1 MFVVL
6 RGFSVFAVLFL
17 ALTARAD
24 DPEPR
29 KSDDTPGAVELSRS
43 RVYVHV
49 YKSTRLGH
57 EHGVVGRL
65 KSGRLLLDRDDDAGE
80 IVFDIT
86 TFTADTD
93 EARRAIGLAGSSD
106 ADTRRQVTQN
116 MLGPDVLD
124 ARRYPTAIFT
134 VKSAK
139 PTGKNDRGG
148 HPIYE
153 LIGEFTLHGVRRP
166 IRVNATSEPQ
176 RDGKLLVRGAMSIRQ
191 TQFGITPFSK
201 DFGAIGVADQLTIH
215 AAFLVAPPDE
225 RDVP

>member
-1 MFVVL
+1 MFAVL
-6 RGFSVFAVLFL
+6 RGFSVFAVLSL
-17 ALTARAD
+17 ALTARAE

-29 KSDDTPGAVELSRS
+29 KSDDTPGAAELGHS

-49 YKSTRLGH
+49 YKSTLLGH

-65 KSGRLLLDRDDDAGE
+65 KSGHLLLDLDDNAGE
-80 IVFDIT
+80 FVFDMPS
-86 TFTADTD
+86 FVADTD
-93 EARRAIGLAGSSD
+93 EARRAVGLAGSTD
-106 ADTRRQVTQN
+106 ADTRQQVTQN
-116 MLGPDVLD
+116 MLGPDDLD
-124 ARRYPTAIFT
+124 ARRYPTATFR

-153 LIGEFTLHGVRRP
+153 LAGEFTLHGVRRP

-201 DFGAIGVADQLTIH
+201 AFGAIGVADQLTIH
-215 AAFLVAPPDE
+215 AAFVVAPPE
-225 RDVP
+225 